1 MKRMKWILL
10 MGISLFLF
18 SSLQVNAQKVKLES
32 GDFALL
38 KGQKALNV
46 ECVYDNL
53 KVGKKSEDEYIKTKV
68 AEYNKDEAGKG
79 DRWLTNWKNDRQ
91 NRYQPKFENLMN
103 EYLSEKGIKVGTDKN
118 AKYTVI
124 VKTTMIEPGFNVG
137 VWREDANINVEILFV
152 ETANKTN
159 VLAKVTMEKVP
170 GRTYGGYDF
179 DMGQRI
185 EEAYAKCGKELAKLM
200 LKKGLK

>member
-1 MKRMKWILL
+1 MKWIFV

-18 SSLQVNAQKVKLES
+18 SSLKVNAQKVKLES

-38 KGQKALNV
+38 KGQTLVNI
-46 ECVYDNL
+46 ECIFDNL
-53 KVGKKSEDEYIKTKV
+53 NVGKKTEDEYIKTKV
-68 AEYNKDEAGKG
+68 AEYNKDEPGKG
-79 DRWLTNWKNDRQ
+79 DKWLTNWKGDRSK
-91 NRYQPKFENLMN
+91 RYAPKFEELMN
-103 EYLSEKGIKVGTDKN
+103 EYLKEKGIKAGSALT

-124 VKTTMIEPGFNVG
+124 LKTTMIEPGFNVG
-137 VWREDANINVEILFV
+137 IWREDANINVEILFV
-152 ETANKTN
+152 ETANKSN

-179 DMGQRI
+179 DTGQRI

>member
-10 MGISLFLF
+10 MGVSLFLF
-18 SSLQVNAQKVKLES
+18 SSLKVDAQKVKLES

-38 KGQKALNV
+38 KGQAALNV
-46 ECVYDNL
+46 DYVYDNL
-53 KVGKKSEDEYIKTKV
+53 SVGKKTENEYIKDKV
-68 AEYNKDEAGKG
+68 ADYNKGEPGKG
-79 DRWLTNWKNDRQ
+79 DRWLTSWKNDRQ
-91 NRYQPKFENLMN
+91 NRYHPKFENLMN
-103 EYLSEKGIKVGTDKN
+103 EYLSEKGIKVGVNKN

-124 VKTTMIEPGFNVG
+124 LKTTMIEPGFNVG
-137 VWREDANINVEILFV
+137 IWKEDASINVEILFV

-159 VLAKVTMEKVP
+159 VLAKITMEKVP
-170 GRTYGGYDF
+170 GRTFSGNDYDT
-179 DMGQRI
+179 GQRI